1 MGAITGHHTNDH
13 IVQTL
18 AEPSFSLLV
27 EEDCRVLITH
37 ALHRPNRCEGRAP
50 KHLEETTLL
59 AGVNQL
65 LDRELSLDDLD
76 FELLFD
82 FVFHVED

>member
-1 MGAITGHHTNDH
+1 MGAITGHHANHH

-18 AEPSFSLLV
+18 AEPSPSLLA
-27 EEDCRVLITH
+27 EEDCCVLIAH
-37 ALHRPNRCEGRAP
+37 ALHRPDRREGRAP
-50 KHLEETTLL
+50 KHLEETTFLV
-59 AGVNQL
+59 GVNQL